1 MKLWIINP
9 YGNIPG
15 EGWRAYRETLLAEAL
30 AAQGHEVVWWVS
42 NFEHRSK
49 TFRTNSWQDIV
60 VSERFLIRIVPSTSY
75 RTHISLARIRY
86 ERNYARNLRNRAL
99 ADGQKPDVI
108 VLAEPAP
115 FTSGIIMEVVRAT
128 GARLVVDIID
138 LWPELF
144 ALALPRWLRASSR
157 LFFLP
162 LAWRRAWLF
171 RQADA
176 FLAVSSDYLALAQSH
191 AAEVPAIVVYW
202 GLDLRAFRG
211 PDRHDVRISLPGLP
225 SKLPNEIWG
234 IYAGTLGDN
243 YDLRTIMGCAERIQM
258 AGLSIRIV
266 IAGEGPLR
274 EYVEQTIR
282 ERCLTGVMYLGPVHS
297 ESLRYLYQLC
307 DFALSSYVA
316 GSTVSMPIKA
326 FDYLAAGLPI
336 INSLG
341 RDLGALV
348 AQEQVGLQY
357 KPEDAEDL
365 FKAVTTMAQDSDLR
379 RTARSNA
386 LKVVQEFDSRV
397 QYQKAVA
404 LIESLLTNLAAQ
416 ARQARSQ
423 PTRLNTSNE

>member
-1 MKLWIINP
+1 MKAISMTVWIVNP
-9 YGNIPG
+9 YGNLPG
-15 EGWRAYRETLLAEAL
+15 EGWRAYRETLLGEAL

-49 TFRTNSWQDIV
+49 TFRTESWQDIAV
-60 VSERFLIRIVPSTSY
+60 TDRFVIRVVPSSSY
-75 RTHISLARIRY
+75 SAHISLDRIRY
-86 ERNYARNLRNRAL
+86 ERKYAHNLRDRVL
-99 ADGQKPDVI
+99 ADGQNPDVI

-128 GARLVVDIID
+128 EARLVVDIID

-144 ALALPRWLRASSR
+144 ALALPRGLRAWSR
-157 LFFLP
+157 FIFSP
-162 LAWRRAWLF
+162 LVWRRAWLF

-176 FLAVSSDYLALAQSH
+176 FLAVSKDYLALAQSH
-191 AAEVPAIVVYW
+191 ADKVPATVVYLS
-202 GLDLRAFRG
+202 LDLRTFRG
-211 PDRHDVRISLPGLP
+211 PDRLDVRTSLPGLP

-243 YDLRTIMGCAERIQM
+243 YDLRTIMACAEQIQ
-258 AGLSIRIV
+258 AVGLPIRIM

-274 EYVEQTIR
+274 AYVEGTIR
-282 ERCLTGVMYLGPVHS
+282 DRGLTSTLYLG
-297 ESLRYLYQLC
+297 SLHMDDLRELYDQC
-307 DFALSSYVA
+307 DFALSTYVTE
-316 GSTVSMPIKA
+316 STVSMPVKA

-348 AQEQVGLQY
+348 AQERVGLQY

-365 FKAVTTMAQDSDLR
+365 FKAVTMMAQDSNLR
-379 RTARSNA
+379 QMARDNA
-386 LKVVQEFDSRV
+386 LRVAQSFDTSV

-404 LIESLLTNLAAQ
+404 LIENL
-416 ARQARSQ
+416 R
-423 PTRLNTSNE
+423 PTPQRK